1 MTTSL
6 PVVPARTDTDPPPGE
21 ALRGFPMRELRR
33 RELLY
38 RVHDRAETAY
48 RVEEGLLALAVDAP
62 AGRERILALV
72 GPGEWLGALAPGA
85 TSVRERAC
93 ALSDRVR
100 VRVVPRR
107 GVDTGI
113 EHALFAAAGMRLASL
128 HDALEEADLPVRT
141 RLARVLSRLGQ
152 RFGQPGPDGSLRLT
166 LPVTHE
172 TLAGLVGAARETTTS
187 LMSELRRAGAV
198 EGTRGRYRL
207 RVDTLVTIAWDPPTS
222 GASPTIR
229 RSN

>member
-1 MTTSL
+1 MTPSL
-6 PVVPARTDTDPPPGE
+6 PVVPSQGVAAPPPSE
-21 ALRGFPMRELRR
+21 ALLGYPVRELRR

-38 RVHDRAETAY
+38 RVHDPAETAY
-48 RVEEGLLALAVDAP
+48 RVEEGLLALAFDAP
-62 AGRERILALV
+62 AGRERIVALV

-85 TSVRERAC
+85 RSVRERAC

-107 GVDTGI
+107 GVDIGL
-113 EHALFAAAGMRLASL
+113 EHALFAAAGVRLASL
-128 HDALEEADLPVRT
+128 HDALEEADLPVRE
-141 RLARVLSRLGQ
+141 RLARVLLRLGR
-152 RFGQPGPDGSLRLT
+152 RFGQPGPQDVVRLT

-187 LMSELRRAGAV
+187 LMSDLRRAGAV

-207 RVDTLVTIAWDPPTS
+207 RVGALAAVAWGAPRHD
-222 GASPTIR
+222 ASPTVR